1 MPEPAGRFS
10 ITKLCARRCDRC
22 WPRMRATMSVP
33 PPGAKGTITRTVR
46 AGYWSAPSAADANRT
61 TRAPINLRMKSL
73 IVFLALLSGTA
84 YAFPDKPV
92 KIIVAFPPGGGTDI
106 VARLLAPR
114 LGEAW
119 GQAVIVEN
127 RAGASGTIGTEA
139 AARAEPDGHTL
150 FMATMGNM
158 TANQHLYPKMTV
170 DPLRAFAPI
179 TKVVDVHFVFAANPA
194 LAANSVGELIEL
206 AKKRPG
212 DIPYSSSGPGGAPH
226 LALELFKRRASI
238 DLIHIPYKGSS
249 PSIGDLIGGRVM
261 LTMDSLVQSF
271 PHIKAGRLK
280 ALAVLG
286 PRRSALLPEVLT
298 IAESGLPGYALTN
311 WFGLLAPAAT
321 PKETVLKIHADV
333 IRVLRDPEVKKRITD
348 LGAEVVGNSPEEFGA
363 AMRAES
369 AQWAEIIKAANIRA
383 EE

>member
-1 MPEPAGRFS
+1 
-10 ITKLCARRCDRC
+10 
-22 WPRMRATMSVP
+22 
-33 PPGAKGTITRTVR
+33 
-46 AGYWSAPSAADANRT
+46 
-61 TRAPINLRMKSL
+61 MKSFL
-73 IVFLALLSGTA
+73 LALLLLAGVA
-84 YAFPDKPV
+84 EAFPTKPV
-92 KIIVAFPPGGGTDI
+92 RIIVAFPPGGGTDI
-106 VARLLAPR
+106 VARVVGQK
-114 LGEAW
+114 LGEGW
-119 GQAVIVEN
+119 NQAVVVEN
-127 RAGASGTIGTEA
+127 RAGASGTIGTES

-158 TANQHLYPKMTV
+158 TANQHLYPKMAV

-179 TKVVDVHFVFAANPA
+179 TKVVDVHFVFLANPA

-212 DIPYSSSGPGGAPH
+212 DIAYSSSGPGGAPH
-226 LALELFKRRASI
+226 LAMELFKRQANV

-249 PSIGDLIGGRVM
+249 PSISDLIGGRVM
-261 LTMDSLVQSF
+261 LSMDSLVQSF
-271 PHIKAGRLK
+271 PHLKARRLK

-286 PRRSALLPEVLT
+286 PRRAALLPEVPT

-333 IRVLRDPEVKKRITD
+333 IRVLRDPEAKKRITE
-348 LGAEVVGNSPEEFGA
+348 LGADVVGNSPEDFGA

-369 AQWAEIIKAANIRA
+369 AQWAEIIKAANIHA

>member
-1 MPEPAGRFS
+1 
-10 ITKLCARRCDRC
+10 
-22 WPRMRATMSVP
+22 
-33 PPGAKGTITRTVR
+33 
-46 AGYWSAPSAADANRT
+46 
-61 TRAPINLRMKSL
+61 MKNVL
-73 IVFLALLSGTA
+73 LALLLLAGA
-84 YAFPDKPV
+84 AHAFPTKPV

-106 VARLLAPR
+106 VARVVGQK
-114 LGEAW
+114 LGEGW
-119 GQAVIVEN
+119 NQAVVVEN
-127 RAGASGTIGTEA
+127 RAGASGTIGTEI

-150 FMATMGNM
+150 FLATMGNM
-158 TANQHLYPKMTV
+158 TANQHLYPKMAV

-179 TKVVDVHFVFAANPA
+179 TKVVDVHFVFLANPA

-226 LALELFKRRASI
+226 LAMELFKRQASI
-238 DLIHIPYKGSS
+238 DLVHIPYKGSS

-286 PRRSALLPEVLT
+286 PRRTALLPEVPT

-321 PKETVLKIHADV
+321 PKETVVKIHADV
-333 IRVLRDPEVKKRITD
+333 IRVLRDPEVKKRISD

-363 AMRAES
+363 ATRAES

-383 EE
+383 EQ

>member
-1 MPEPAGRFS
+1 
-10 ITKLCARRCDRC
+10 
-22 WPRMRATMSVP
+22 
-33 PPGAKGTITRTVR
+33 
-46 AGYWSAPSAADANRT
+46 
-61 TRAPINLRMKSL
+61 MKNFL
-73 IVFLALLSGTA
+73 LALLLLAGVA
-84 YAFPDKPV
+84 HAFPTKPV

-106 VARLLAPR
+106 VARVVGQK
-114 LGEAW
+114 LGEGW
-119 GQAVIVEN
+119 NQAVVVDN
-127 RAGASGTIGTEA
+127 RAGASGTIGTEI

-158 TANQHLYPKMTV
+158 TANQHLYPKMAL

-179 TKVVDVHFVFAANPA
+179 TKVVDVHFVFLANPA

-212 DIPYSSSGPGGAPH
+212 EIPYSSSGPGGAPH
-226 LALELFKRRASI
+226 LAMELFKRRASI
-238 DLIHIPYKGSS
+238 DLIHVPYKGSS

-261 LTMDSLVQSF
+261 LTMDSLVQSL

-286 PRRSALLPEVLT
+286 PRRTALLPEVPT

-333 IRVLRDPEVKKRITD
+333 IRVLRGPEVKKRITD
-348 LGAEVVGNSPEEFGA
+348 LGAEVVGDSPEEFGA

>member
-1 MPEPAGRFS
+1 
-10 ITKLCARRCDRC
+10 
-22 WPRMRATMSVP
+22 
-33 PPGAKGTITRTVR
+33 
-46 AGYWSAPSAADANRT
+46 
-61 TRAPINLRMKSL
+61 MKS
-73 IVFLALLSGTA
+73 VLLLVILTVWNA
-84 YAFPDKPV
+84 AFAFPTKPV

-106 VARLLAPR
+106 VARLLASR

-127 RAGASGTIGTEA
+127 RAGASGTVGTEA
-139 AARAEPDGHTL
+139 AARAEADGHTL

-179 TKVVDVHFVFAANPA
+179 TKVVDVHFVFLANPA
-194 LAANSVGELIEL
+194 LPAKGVQELIEL

-212 DIPYSSSGPGGAPH
+212 EIAYSSSGPGGAPH
-226 LALELFKRRASI
+226 LAMELFKRRAGV
-238 DLIHIPYKGSS
+238 DLQHVPYKGSG
-249 PSIGDLIGGRVM
+249 PSFNDLIGGRVM
-261 LTMDSLVQSF
+261 LTMDSLVQSL
-271 PHIKAGRLK
+271 PHIRAGRLK

-286 PRRSALLPEVLT
+286 PRRTALLPEVPT
-298 IAESGLPGYALTN
+298 IAESGLPGYALAN

-321 PKETVLKIHADV
+321 PKQVLVQLSGDVLKILKQED
-333 IRVLRDPEVKKRITD
+333 LQKKIAD
-348 LGAEVVGNSPEEFGA
+348 LGADVVGNSAEEFGA

-369 AQWAEIIKAANIRA
+369 AQWAEVIKAAGIRV

>member
-1 MPEPAGRFS
+1 
-10 ITKLCARRCDRC
+10 
-22 WPRMRATMSVP
+22 
-33 PPGAKGTITRTVR
+33 
-46 AGYWSAPSAADANRT
+46 
-61 TRAPINLRMKSL
+61 MKSFL
-73 IVFLALLSGTA
+73 LALLLLAGVVE
-84 YAFPDKPV
+84 AFPTRPV
-92 KIIVAFPPGGGTDI
+92 RIIVAFPPGGGTDI
-106 VARLLAPR
+106 VARVVGQK
-114 LGEAW
+114 LGEGW
-119 GQAVIVEN
+119 NQAVVVEK
-127 RAGASGTIGTEA
+127 RAGASGTIGTEI

-158 TANQHLYPKMTV
+158 TANQHLYPKMAV

-179 TKVVDVHFVFAANPA
+179 TKVVDVHFVFLANPA
-194 LAANSVGELIEL
+194 LAANGVGELIGL

-212 DIPYSSSGPGGAPH
+212 DIAYSSSGAGGAPH
-226 LALELFKRRASI
+226 LAMELFKRQANV
-238 DLIHIPYKGSS
+238 DLMHIPYKGSS
-249 PSIGDLIGGRVM
+249 PSISDLIGGRVM
-261 LTMDSLVQSF
+261 LSMDSLVQSL
-271 PHIKAGRLK
+271 PHLKAKRLK

-286 PRRSALLPEVLT
+286 PRRAALLPEVPT

-333 IRVLRDPEVKKRITD
+333 IRVLRDPEAKKRITD
-348 LGAEVVGNSPEEFGA
+348 LGADVVGNSPEEFGA

>member
-1 MPEPAGRFS
+1 
-10 ITKLCARRCDRC
+10 
-22 WPRMRATMSVP
+22 
-33 PPGAKGTITRTVR
+33 
-46 AGYWSAPSAADANRT
+46 
-61 TRAPINLRMKSL
+61 MKKFL
-73 IVFLALLSGTA
+73 LALLLLAGVVE
-84 YAFPDKPV
+84 AFPTKPV
-92 KIIVAFPPGGGTDI
+92 RIIVAFPPGGGTDI
-106 VARLLAPR
+106 VARVVGQK
-114 LGEAW
+114 LGEGW
-119 GQAVIVEN
+119 NQAVVVEN
-127 RAGASGTIGTEA
+127 RAGASGTIGTEI

-158 TANQHLYPKMTV
+158 TANPHLYPKMAV

-179 TKVVDVHFVFAANPA
+179 TKVVDVHFVFLANPA

-212 DIPYSSSGPGGAPH
+212 DIAYSSSGPGGAPH
-226 LALELFKRRASI
+226 LAMELFKRQANV

-249 PSIGDLIGGRVM
+249 PSISDLIGGRVM

-271 PHIKAGRLK
+271 PHLKAGRLK

-286 PRRSALLPEVLT
+286 PRRAALLPEVPT
-298 IAESGLPGYALTN
+298 IAEAGLPGYALTN

-321 PKETVLKIHADV
+321 PKEAVLRIHAGV
-333 IRVLRDPEVKKRITD
+333 IRVLSDPEVKKRIAD
-348 LGAEVVGNSPEEFGA
+348 LGADVVGNSPEEFGA

>member
-1 MPEPAGRFS
+1 
-10 ITKLCARRCDRC
+10 
-22 WPRMRATMSVP
+22 
-33 PPGAKGTITRTVR
+33 
-46 AGYWSAPSAADANRT
+46 
-61 TRAPINLRMKSL
+61 MKNFL
-73 IVFLALLSGTA
+73 LALLLLA
-84 YAFPDKPV
+84 EAAQAFPTKPV
-92 KIIVAFPPGGGTDI
+92 RIIVAFPPGGGTDI
-106 VARLLAPR
+106 VARVVGQK
-114 LGEAW
+114 LGEGW
-119 GQAVIVEN
+119 NQAVVVEN
-127 RAGASGTIGTEA
+127 RAGASGTIGTEI

-158 TANQHLYPKMTV
+158 TANPHLYPKMAV

-179 TKVVDVHFVFAANPA
+179 TKVVDVHFVFLANPA

-212 DIPYSSSGPGGAPH
+212 DVAYSSSGPGGAPH
-226 LALELFKRRASI
+226 LAMELFKRQANV

-249 PSIGDLIGGRVM
+249 PSISDLIGGRVM

-271 PHIKAGRLK
+271 PHLKAGRLK

-286 PRRSALLPEVLT
+286 PRRAALLPEVPT
-298 IAESGLPGYALTN
+298 IAEAGLPGYALTN

-321 PKETVLKIHADV
+321 PKEAVLRIHAGV
-333 IRVLRDPEVKKRITD
+333 IRVLSDPEVKKRIAD
-348 LGAEVVGNSPEEFGA
+348 LGADVVGNSPEEFGA

>member
-1 MPEPAGRFS
+1 
-10 ITKLCARRCDRC
+10 
-22 WPRMRATMSVP
+22 
-33 PPGAKGTITRTVR
+33 
-46 AGYWSAPSAADANRT
+46 
-61 TRAPINLRMKSL
+61 MKSFL
-73 IVFLALLSGTA
+73 LALLLLAGVVE
-84 YAFPDKPV
+84 AFPTKPV
-92 KIIVAFPPGGGTDI
+92 RIIVAFPPGGGTDI
-106 VARLLAPR
+106 VARVVGQK
-114 LGEAW
+114 LGEGW
-119 GQAVIVEN
+119 NQAVVVEN
-127 RAGASGTIGTEA
+127 RAGASGTIGTES

-158 TANQHLYPKMTV
+158 TANQHLYPKMAV

-179 TKVVDVHFVFAANPA
+179 TKVVDVHFVFLANPA

-212 DIPYSSSGPGGAPH
+212 DIAYSSSGPGGAPH
-226 LALELFKRRASI
+226 LAMELFKRQANV

-249 PSIGDLIGGRVM
+249 PSISDLIGGRVM
-261 LTMDSLVQSF
+261 LSMDSLVQSF
-271 PHIKAGRLK
+271 PHLKAKRLK

-286 PRRSALLPEVLT
+286 PRRAALLPEVPT

-333 IRVLRDPEVKKRITD
+333 IRVLRDAEAKKRITD
-348 LGAEVVGNSPEEFGA
+348 LGADVVGNSPEEFGA

>member
-1 MPEPAGRFS
+1 
-10 ITKLCARRCDRC
+10 
-22 WPRMRATMSVP
+22 MRL
-33 PPGAKGTITRTVR
+33 IRTVFLF
-46 AGYWSAPSAADANRT
+46 AVLALWSAA
-61 TRAPINLRMKSL
+61 
-73 IVFLALLSGTA
+73 F
-84 YAFPDKPV
+84 AFPTRPV

-127 RAGASGTIGTEA
+127 RAGASGTVGTEA
-139 AARAEPDGHTL
+139 AARADPDGHTL

-158 TANQHLYPKMTV
+158 TANQHLYPKMAV

-179 TKVVDVHFVFAANPA
+179 TKVVDVHFVFLANPA
-194 LAANSVGELIEL
+194 FPANGVQDLIEL

-212 DIPYSSSGPGGAPH
+212 EIAYSSSGPGGAPH
-226 LALELFKRRASI
+226 LAMELFKRRAGV
-238 DLIHIPYKGSS
+238 DLQHIPYKGSG
-249 PSIGDLIGGRVM
+249 PSMNDLIGGRVM
-261 LTMDSLVQSF
+261 LTMDSLVQTL

-286 PRRSALLPEVLT
+286 PKRSSLLPEVPT

-321 PKETVLKIHADV
+321 PKPVLVQLNGD
-333 IRVLRDPEVKKRITD
+333 VLRILKQDDLQRKIAD
-348 LGAEVVGNSPEEFGA
+348 LGADVVGNPAEEFGA

-369 AQWAEIIKAANIRA
+369 AQWAEIIKAARIRV

>member
-1 MPEPAGRFS
+1 
-10 ITKLCARRCDRC
+10 
-22 WPRMRATMSVP
+22 
-33 PPGAKGTITRTVR
+33 
-46 AGYWSAPSAADANRT
+46 
-61 TRAPINLRMKSL
+61 MKSFL
-73 IVFLALLSGTA
+73 LALLLLAGVA
-84 YAFPDKPV
+84 EAFPTKPV
-92 KIIVAFPPGGGTDI
+92 RIIVAFPPGGGTDI
-106 VARLLAPR
+106 VARVVGQK
-114 LGEAW
+114 LGEGW
-119 GQAVIVEN
+119 NQAVVVEN
-127 RAGASGTIGTEA
+127 RAGASGTIGTES

-158 TANQHLYPKMTV
+158 TANQHLYPKMAV

-179 TKVVDVHFVFAANPA
+179 TKVVDVHFVFLANPA

-212 DIPYSSSGPGGAPH
+212 DIAYSSSGPGGAPH
-226 LALELFKRRASI
+226 LAMELFKRQANV

-249 PSIGDLIGGRVM
+249 PSISDLIGGRVM
-261 LTMDSLVQSF
+261 LSMDSLVQSF
-271 PHIKAGRLK
+271 PHLKARRLK

-286 PRRSALLPEVLT
+286 PRRVALLPEVPT
-298 IAESGLPGYALTN
+298 IAEAGLPGYALTN

-333 IRVLRDPEVKKRITD
+333 IRVLRDPEAKKRITE
-348 LGAEVVGNSPEEFGA
+348 LGADVVGNSPEDFGA

-369 AQWAEIIKAANIRA
+369 AQWAEIIKAANIHA

>member
-1 MPEPAGRFS
+1 
-10 ITKLCARRCDRC
+10 
-22 WPRMRATMSVP
+22 
-33 PPGAKGTITRTVR
+33 
-46 AGYWSAPSAADANRT
+46 
-61 TRAPINLRMKSL
+61 MKNFL
-73 IVFLALLSGTA
+73 LALLLLAGAAS
-84 YAFPDKPV
+84 AFPT

-106 VARLLAPR
+106 VARVVGQK
-114 LGEAW
+114 LGEGW
-119 GQAVIVEN
+119 HQAVVVEN
-127 RAGASGTIGTEA
+127 RAGASGTVGTEI

-158 TANQHLYPKMTV
+158 TANQHLYPKMAV

-179 TKVVDVHFVFAANPA
+179 TRVVDVHFVFLANPA

-226 LALELFKRRASI
+226 LAMELFKRRASI

-286 PRRSALLPEVLT
+286 PRRSALLPEVPT